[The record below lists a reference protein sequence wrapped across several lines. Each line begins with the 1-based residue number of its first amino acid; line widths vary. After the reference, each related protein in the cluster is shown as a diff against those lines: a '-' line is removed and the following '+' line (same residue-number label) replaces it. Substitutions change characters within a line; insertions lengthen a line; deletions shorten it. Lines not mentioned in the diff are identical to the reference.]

1 MKNQTSMETKSPE
14 MYATENDI
22 AKSRRSELNEL
33 MNQRLSDAI
42 DLQMQ
47 MKQAHWNVKG
57 PSFIAL
63 HELFDKVAEAVET
76 YVDLV
81 AERIVQLGGIADGSV
96 RTVAKISRLQGYPVR
111 LADGLAH
118 VDAVTKALSSFGHEV
133 RTTIVQAGD
142 LEDPVTADVF
152 TEISRGI
159 DKWLWFVEAHN
170 QAQK

>member
-1 MKNQTSMETKSPE
+1 MKNQTSMETKAPE

-81 AERIVQLGGIADGSV
+81 AERIEHIVVGAIDAPSGVQGEGVLRRCLPGEPESWEQ
-96 RTVAKISRLQGYPVR
+96 AKVVQQHRRFLQG
-111 LADGLAH
+111 G
-118 VDAVTKALSSFGHEV
+118 
-133 RTTIVQAGD
+133 
-142 LEDPVTADVF
+142 
-152 TEISRGI
+152 
-159 DKWLWFVEAHN
+159 
-170 QAQK
+170 